1 MQNTLIKFDTK
12 EVDDYIVSDYFSRKI
27 NLYSIITDD
36 VKKEYFVT
44 YQIQD
49 NDKIERISYEIY
61 KTTDYWD
68 LLILINSLDT
78 ISDMPYDFDTYT
90 GSTDDFLN
98 PYYNSI
104 YSNSPLNAQRLQELK
119 DEFYETKR
127 ISNEKFRY
135 INVIRPSKMQDFLKL
150 IKQKGFIW

>member
-1 MQNTLIKFDTK
+1 MQNTLIKFDTE

-98 PYYNSI
+98 AYSNSV